1 MIEAVIPERSVPH
14 MSRLK
19 TLWCLLNLPCEG
31 MSRLASE
38 SLDRDLG
45 RLEWVALRSHLLY
58 CAACRRF
65 QRQIKLLRCAMRR
78 WARRVEA
85 GEPSPGPGLPD
96 AARERIERA
105 LNEN

>member
-1 MIEAVIPERSVPH
+1 

-45 RLEWVALRSHLLY
+45 RLERVALRSHLLY

-65 QRQIKLLRCAMRR
+65 QRQIQFLGCAMLRLASALR
-78 WARRVEA
+78 LGSHCPVRVSQTRCVS
-85 GEPSPGPGLPD
+85 GSS
-96 AARERIERA
+96 A
-105 LNEN
+105 LKGN

>member
-1 MIEAVIPERSVPH
+1 

-19 TLWCLLNLPCEG
+19 TFWCLLNLPCDG

-45 RLEWVALRSHLLY
+45 RMERVALRSHLLY

-78 WARRVEA
+78 LARDVEA
-85 GEPSPGPGLPD
+85 EEPLSGTVLPD
-96 AARERIERA
+96 EVSARIKRA
-105 LNEN
+105 LKEN

>member
-1 MIEAVIPERSVPH
+1 

-45 RLEWVALRSHLLY
+45 RLERVALRSHLLY

-65 QRQIKLLRCAMRR
+65 QRQIQFLAVRHAAVGK
-78 WARRVEA
+78 ARRGWGA
-85 GEPSPGPGLPD
+85 IARYGSPRRG
-96 AARERIERA
+96 A
-105 LNEN
+105 